1 MKRQRGRGRKA
12 GSPSNR
18 SYESNGPDVKVRGA
32 PSHIYDKY
40 MQLARDASS
49 AGDRVMAE
57 NYYQHAEHYLRI
69 MQANQPKR
77 EERDDQNASGD
88 EAEASDDVA
97 ENGNESNTDN
107 GGASQPEEAPRQRR
121 PRGRR
126 RRDDAP
132 SEDPLQVVEPEGSE
146 ASSSSS
152 DEGEAQPSGEEKPKK
167 RTRTRRTK
175 ADIDAQKALDAAESD
190 SEKKDKGEA
199 A

>member
-49 AGDRVMAE
+49 SGDRVMAE

-77 EERDDQNASGD
+77 DERDDQSNSGD
-88 EAEASDDVA
+88 DSDASDDSSDNSA
-97 ENGNESNTDN
+97 EGN
-107 GGASQPEEAPRQRR
+107 GGNNDASQSDEAPRPRR
-121 PRGRR
+121 QRGRR
-126 RRDDAP
+126 RRDDQG
-132 SEDPLQVVEPEGSE
+132 SEDPLQVVEPEGAE
-146 ASSSSS
+146 ASGFSE
-152 DEGEAQPSGEEKPKK
+152 DGNAQPSGEEKPKK

-175 ADIDAQKALDAAESD
+175 ADVDAQKALDAADGE

>member
-77 EERDDQNASGD
+77 DEREDQNNSGD
-88 EAEASDDVA
+88 DADVSDDAV
-97 ENGNESNTDN
+97 ENGNENSGDN
-107 GGASQPEEAPRQRR
+107 GGSSQSDEAPRQRR

-126 RRDDAP
+126 RRDD
-132 SEDPLQVVEPEGSE
+132 SSSDDPLQVVEPEGAE
-146 ASSSSS
+146 ASSSS
-152 DEGEAQPSGEEKPKK
+152 DDGDAQPSGEEKPKK

-175 ADIDAQKALDAAESD
+175 ADIDAQKALDAAEGD

>member
-69 MQANQPKR
+69 MQATQPRRDER
-77 EERDDQNASGD
+77 EDQNGSGD
-88 EAEASDDVA
+88 DADLSDDVTEA
-97 ENGNESNTDN
+97 GSDAATESAPSNANEDS
-107 GGASQPEEAPRQRR
+107 PRNRR
-121 PRGRR
+121 QRGRR
-126 RRDDAP
+126 RRDETSND
-132 SEDPLQVVEPEGSE
+132 DPLQVVEPEGSD
-146 ASSSSS
+146 ASAS
-152 DEGEAQPSGEEKPKK
+152 DEGEAQPSTEEKPKK
-167 RTRTRRTK
+167 RVRTRRPK
-175 ADIDAQKALDAAESD
+175 ADLDAQKALDAADGD